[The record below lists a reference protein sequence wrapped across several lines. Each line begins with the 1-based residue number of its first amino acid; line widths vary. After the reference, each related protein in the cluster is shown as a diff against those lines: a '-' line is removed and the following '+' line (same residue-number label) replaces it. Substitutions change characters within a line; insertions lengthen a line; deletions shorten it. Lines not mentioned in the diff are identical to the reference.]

1 MRLIMLNREVTVYKL
16 YGKQQFNE
24 KEMTL
29 AEAHDHLLNKENIGS
44 NLRYT
49 HTLSGNPEMCVGVC
63 EMWGERDYEEDAV
76 LGDLLQEGANSFNPK
91 DWEDVITAS
100 CKETETLLRD
110 HSEDAS
116 DFQGSCF
123 IGNIITNEY
132 IYNFNLGD
140 SETWLVGS
148 GKAKRINNLHDCN
161 NKFERTRITN
171 LGGNISYG
179 GTSTP
184 RVEGILAVTRAIGDN
199 AFNIRNPII
208 SHEPEFI
215 KSPIQDNDYLVIA
228 CDGFREG
235 LAKLGRP
242 VEKTLADKL
251 TEYQKNNFSP
261 ERMAVELAEL
271 AYRSGSRD
279 NISVVVI
286 PLSKIASLTKRF
298 PLFYFVADGHAGHA
312 VSDFLFKNFIRIFQQ
327 KIQERIELKA
337 RESNSKNEQLKQ
349 SPAPVKT
356 NSTTTLT
363 TTSAT
368 SNNRPSLTQTPKP
381 QTPAAHENKPPLS
394 RTPAPL
400 QKTSVAA
407 SNNDPKSQANKN
419 PNPVPPSTK
428 TPAKD
433 NKKAHL
439 FPNIMAATNLYLE
452 NKGFFHSR
460 EHSADRLRALVDNY
474 TDRTYTKE
482 EKIKLLKAEYEALI
496 DYDINSGK
504 MLYEGPVA
512 RAIRDDLKN
521 LGEEDPRKIF
531 FPLLP
536 LEALTTRCARQ
547 LLNYIDETERSFSY
561 KISVI
566 WGNGYY
572 DDYDFVP
579 VREIAH
585 KLVLCKDN
593 ADLAGV
599 SRKINT
605 ELGKKH
611 IRNSHVKDMLES
623 ISRDID
629 KRLKKQ
635 EVSRE
640 WSNENYNGI
649 LDKLNTVRTSLQ
661 VTPNRFTKE
670 ITTDRKPL
678 LIDELTG
685 KLKLIQENPDLTSS
699 TKFYD
704 IKKVIKQTQRKL
716 NRSTLFFGLFSGCN
730 PESKFKEVLT
740 DLRSTFNR

>member
-1 MRLIMLNREVTVYKL
+1 MLNRRVITYKL
-16 YGKQQFNE
+16 SNRQAVDE
-24 KEMTL
+24 KNMSL
-29 AEAHDHLLNKENIGS
+29 GEAHEHLLDKKNKKT

-49 HTLSGNPEMCVGVC
+49 HTLSDNPEMCVGVC
-63 EMWGERDYEEDAV
+63 EMWGERKEEEDAV
-76 LGDLLQEGANSFNPK
+76 GGELLPEGASDFTSE
-91 DWEDVITAS
+91 DWEKVITAS
-100 CKETETLLRD
+100 CEETETQLALQSSDVRD
-110 HSEDAS
+110 L
-116 DFQGSCF
+116 QGSCF
-123 IGNIITNEY
+123 IGNIVANGY

-161 NKFERTRITN
+161 NRSERTRITK
-171 LGGNISYG
+171 LGGNIWYG
-179 GTSTP
+179 GTNTP
-184 RVEGILAVTRAIGDN
+184 RVEGILAVTRSFGDN
-199 AFNIRNPII
+199 AFNVQKSII

-235 LAKLGRP
+235 LAMWGRP

-251 TEYQKNNFSP
+251 AEYQKNNFSP
-261 ERMAVELAEL
+261 ERMAVELSTL
-271 AYRSGSRD
+271 AYESGSQD

-286 PLSKIASLTKRF
+286 PVSKIASLTKKS

-312 VSDFLFKNFIRIFQQ
+312 VSDFLFKHFIRIFQQ

-337 RESNSKNEQLKQ
+337 RESNSKNEQLQQ
-349 SPAPVKT
+349 SPATVKT

-400 QKTSVAA
+400 QKTSVTA

-512 RAIRDDLKN
+512 KAIRDDLKN

-629 KRLKKQ
+629 KRTTKQ
-635 EVSRE
+635 SSHKE
-640 WSNENYNGI
+640 WEPKNYNEM
-649 LDKLNTVRTSLQ
+649 LDKLKKVRTSLQ

-670 ITTDRKPL
+670 IATNRKPL

-716 NRSTLFFGLFSGCN
+716 NRSTWFFGLFSGCN
-730 PESKFKEVLT
+730 PESTFKEALT
-740 DLRSTFNR
+740 DLRSQFKIKQRS